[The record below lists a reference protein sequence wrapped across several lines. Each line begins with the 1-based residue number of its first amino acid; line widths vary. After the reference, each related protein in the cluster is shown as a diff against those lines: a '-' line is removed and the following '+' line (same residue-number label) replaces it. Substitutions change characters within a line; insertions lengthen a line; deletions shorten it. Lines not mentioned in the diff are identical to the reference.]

1 MTTIYDPAVLSGK
14 RILITGGGTGLGRG
28 VAAHLVAHGA
38 EVHLWGRRMNVL
50 EEAAAEIGP
59 GAHVQAVDVR
69 DADAVDAA
77 VGEIWSAHG
86 PLTGLINNAAA
97 NFIAPTKNLSARAFN
112 AIASTVMNGSFNTTH
127 AVGKRWIEGE
137 LPGSVVSTLTSWVWT
152 GSAFVV
158 PSAMAKAAVH
168 AMTMSLAVEWGR
180 YGIRLNAIAAGPIPT
195 DYAWEM
201 LNPTSKS
208 SVGATQAD
216 QVPLQR
222 FGTVEELANLNIF
235 LLSDACHY
243 LTGHT
248 IAMDGG
254 QHLAGPGHVRGPDV
268 AQRRRLGGDPRAVA
282 GRVGGREGAAH
293 DLVDRHGA
301 TSSHWPRGRRRRAAQ
316 AHDGRAAAGRGRA
329 PARRGGTG
337 RRRRRSGPA
346 TAGGPTTNCSGAA
359 SGSRTRSWNRSTRV
373 TGSRCGRPTARI
385 GSSSR
390 SARRSPASSS

>member
-1 MTTIYDPAVLSGK
+1 MSIYDPSVLSGK

-28 VAAHLVAHGA
+28 VAGHLVKHGA
-38 EVHLWGRRMNVL
+38 EVHLWGRRQHVL
-50 EEAAAEIGP
+50 EEAAALAGE
-59 GAHVQAVDVR
+59 GAHVQTVDVR

-77 VGEIWSAHG
+77 VAAIWSEHG

-112 AIASTVMNGSFNTTH
+112 AISSTVMNGSFNTTH
-127 AVGKRWIEGE
+127 AVGKRWIEHG

-254 QHLAGPGHVRGPDV
+254 QHLAGPGTFAGLTELSDDDWNEIRAQSQAASEAAK
-268 AQRRRLGGDPRAVA
+268 AQR
-282 GRVGGREGAAH
+282 
-293 DLVDRHGA
+293 
-301 TSSHWPRGRRRRAAQ
+301 
-316 AHDGRAAAGRGRA
+316 
-329 PARRGGTG
+329 
-337 RRRRRSGPA
+337 
-346 TAGGPTTNCSGAA
+346 TT
-359 SGSRTRSWNRSTRV
+359 
-373 TGSRCGRPTARI
+373 
-385 GSSSR
+385 
-390 SARRSPASSS
+390 